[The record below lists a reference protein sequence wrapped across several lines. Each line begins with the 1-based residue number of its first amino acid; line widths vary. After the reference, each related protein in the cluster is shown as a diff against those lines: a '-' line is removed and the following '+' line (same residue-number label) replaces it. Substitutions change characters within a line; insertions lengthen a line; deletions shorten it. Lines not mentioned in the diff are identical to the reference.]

1 MRGLS
6 AIVEYFV
13 IIGLQQRRPC
23 FTDNANDD
31 NFAE

>member
-1 MRGLS
+1 MHVLMRGLS

-23 FTDNANDD
+23 FTDNA
-31 NFAE
+31 E